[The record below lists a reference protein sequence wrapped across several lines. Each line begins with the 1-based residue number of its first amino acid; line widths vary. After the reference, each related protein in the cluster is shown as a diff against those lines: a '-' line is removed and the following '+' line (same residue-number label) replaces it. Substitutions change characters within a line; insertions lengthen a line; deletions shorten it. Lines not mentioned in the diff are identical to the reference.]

1 MRHFY
6 SLNEFSSE
14 QIAEFVDRALAF
26 KESPYSEV
34 LERRQIALLFLNESL
49 RTRCSF
55 EVATREL
62 GGDVSTLDAKTL
74 FALESEFGNRM
85 DGASA
90 EHVKEA
96 IGVFSRYFSAL
107 GLRSFARGEDQQEDL
122 LDKIFTTF
130 LEHAKI
136 PVFNM
141 ESALYHP
148 CQALADLMTIKEL
161 FQDFQGRKVTIT
173 WANHPRALPMAV
185 ANSALLAMTKMGM
198 HVTLAHPES
207 FDLQEGIMNMAGDLA
222 AKSGGSLDVVHD
234 RLEGAKDADV
244 VYAKSWGSLLRYEDP
259 GAEQDLRDGLK
270 DWVVDSEL
278 MSCTRRAYFMHCL
291 PVRRNVVVSDEVIDS
306 NRSVVLQEAENRL
319 HAQKAIL
326 EWIFS

>member
-14 QIAEFVDRALAF
+14 QIAEFVDSALAF

-74 FALESEFGNRM
+74 FARESEFGNRM

-222 AKSGGSLDVVHD
+222 VKSGGSLDVVHD

>member
-14 QIAEFVDRALAF
+14 QIAEFVDSALAF

-49 RTRCSF
+49 RPRCSF

-122 LDKIFTTF
+122 LDKTFTTF

-222 AKSGGSLDVVHD
+222 VKSGGSLDVVHD

>member
-1 MRHFY
+1 
-6 SLNEFSSE
+6 
-14 QIAEFVDRALAF
+14 
-26 KESPYSEV
+26 
-34 LERRQIALLFLNESL
+34 
-49 RTRCSF
+49 
-55 EVATREL
+55 
-62 GGDVSTLDAKTL
+62 
-74 FALESEFGNRM
+74 M

-107 GLRSFARGEDQQEDL
+107 GLRSFARGEDQQDDL
-122 LDKIFTTF
+122 LDKTFTTF

-234 RLEGAKDADV
+234 RLDGAKDADV

>member
-14 QIAEFVDRALAF
+14 QIAEFVDSALAF

-122 LDKIFTTF
+122 LDKTFTTF

-222 AKSGGSLDVVHD
+222 VKSGGSLDVVHD

-278 MSCTRRAYFMHCL
+278 MGCTRRAYFMHCL

>member
-14 QIAEFVDRALAF
+14 QIAEFVDSALAF

-122 LDKIFTTF
+122 LDKTFTTF

-222 AKSGGSLDVVHD
+222 GKSGGSLNVVHD

-244 VYAKSWGSLLRYEDP
+244 IYAKSWGSLLRYEDP

-270 DWVVDSEL
+270 DRVVDSEL

>member
-14 QIAEFVDRALAF
+14 QIAEFVDSALAF

-222 AKSGGSLDVVHD
+222 GKSGGSLDVVHD

-244 VYAKSWGSLLRYEDP
+244 IYAKSWGSLLRYEDP

>member
-14 QIAEFVDRALAF
+14 QIAEFVDSALAF

-62 GGDVSTLDAKTL
+62 GGAVSTLDAKTL

-122 LDKIFTTF
+122 LDKTFTTF

-222 AKSGGSLDVVHD
+222 VKSGGSLDVVHD

>member
-6 SLNEFSSE
+6 NLNEFSRE
-14 QIAEFVDRALAF
+14 QIDGFVDRALAF
-26 KESPYSEV
+26 KENRYSEV
-34 LERRQIALLFLNESL
+34 LKRRQIALLFLNQSL

-55 EVATREL
+55 EVAIREL
-62 GGDVSTLDAKTL
+62 GGDVSTLDAETL
-74 FALESEFGNRM
+74 FALEAEFGKRM

-107 GLRSFARGEDQQEDL
+107 GLRSFARGEDRQADL
-122 LDKIFTTF
+122 LDTTFTTF

-207 FDLQEGIMNMAGDLA
+207 FDLQEGILNMAGDFA
-222 AKSGGSLDVVHD
+222 GKSDGSLNVVHD